1 MSAFYR
7 LLVAHPGRVYAEQP
21 SNSLS
26 ARWNYL
32 LGLLSDGTIM
42 TASPGTATFDG
53 DQHSGAAG
61 FAAISTAPRLYLQDD
76 VCLGLGSV
84 VLLDTDRL

>member
-1 MSAFYR
+1 MQSSR
-7 LLVAHPGRVYAEQP
+7 LIHCLQGGITCLVCCQT
-21 SNSLS
+21 
-26 ARWNYL
+26 
-32 LGLLSDGTIM
+32 GTII